1 MGHSASFI
9 PRWQAVR
16 ARLLSCG
23 GQLQPDR
30 EQEAIGD
37 GPTARSSL
45 PSLRCPVRMCKG
57 VPYFHFQPRKEIGI
71 RKKLSEVISSS
82 RQESREKA
90 LLGEPQRRCSH
101 RPPQLP
107 KEAAEGCRGC
117 VCRKCSRGGS
127 RCSEWHTPASA
138 SLFIERQGT
147 SKGLREDTLQT
158 INWGWRRCLIKSVL
172 RSQEGKAPSPSQ
184 T

>member
-1 MGHSASFI
+1 MG
-9 PRWQAVR
+9 
-16 ARLLSCG
+16 
-23 GQLQPDR
+23 
-30 EQEAIGD
+30 EQEAIGNS
-37 GPTARSSL
+37 PMALSSL
-45 PSLRCPVRMCKG
+45 PSLSCPVRVCKG
-57 VPYFHFQPRKEIGI
+57 LPYFHFQPRKEIVI
-71 RKKLSEVISSS
+71 LKKVSEVISSS

-90 LLGEPQRRCSH
+90 SLGKPRRCSH
-101 RPPQLP
+101 PSPQLP

-127 RCSEWHTPASA
+127 RCSERHTPAAA
-138 SLFIERQGT
+138 SPFIERQGT

>member
-1 MGHSASFI
+1 MGHSGSFI

-57 VPYFHFQPRKEIGI
+57 IPYFHFQSRKEIGI

-82 RQESREKA
+82 RQESGEKA

-101 RPPQLP
+101 PSSPVT
-107 KEAAEGCRGC
+107 KGSCRGLQRLRLWE
-117 VCRKCSRGGS
+117 VLSR
-127 RCSEWHTPASA
+127 W
-138 SLFIERQGT
+138 QQM
-147 SKGLREDTLQT
+147 LRVAHP
-158 INWGWRRCLIKSVL
+158 CLCFSVH
-172 RSQEGKAPSPSQ
+172 
-184 T
+184 